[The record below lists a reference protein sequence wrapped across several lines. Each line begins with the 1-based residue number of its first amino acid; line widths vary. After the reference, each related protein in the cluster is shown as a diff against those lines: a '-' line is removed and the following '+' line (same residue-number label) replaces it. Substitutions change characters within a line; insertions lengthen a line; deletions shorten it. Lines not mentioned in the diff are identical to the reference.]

1 MRIFKTTRTSAAKR
15 QRGAALAVS
24 LVILLVMTM
33 LGVAGMRMTTLEERM
48 AGNTLDRQR
57 AFEAAEATLLAAEA
71 YLTAQ
76 VASTNVFDNDG
87 SDGLYDNSEPN
98 LSQSLAWNDSDS
110 RAYTGD
116 VGTKSSPRFVIQHY
130 GTVAADADQTNL
142 DNYGQGTGAGA
153 IGLFRITA
161 RSTGGSG
168 NAPVVLQS
176 TYNHQVDN

>member
-1 MRIFKTTRTSAAKR
+1 MGFCEINHTPPGTL
-15 QRGAALAVS
+15 QRGVALAVS
-24 LVILLVMTM
+24 LIILLVMTM

-57 AFEAAEATLLAAEA
+57 AFEAAEAALLAAEA

-76 VASTNVFDNDG
+76 VASTNVFDTNG
-87 SDGLYDNSEPN
+87 SDGLYNDAIQNI
-98 LSQSLAWNDSDS
+98 SQSLTWNDSDS
-110 RAYTGD
+110 RAYSGN
-116 VGTKSSPRFVIQHY
+116 VGTKSPARFVIQSY
-130 GTVAADADQTNL
+130 GTVAANADQLNL

-168 NAPVVLQS
+168 NAAVVLQS